1 MLAKL
6 EFDLSEPDDRQAHLR
21 CVKAL
26 DMALALWGIRQLSLK
41 QESISNKEQKIYTK
55 IDNILEDYNIVT
67 EILIT

>member
-26 DMALALWGIRQLSLK
+26 DMALALWDIRQLSLK